1 MRKLILLTSVLLLAA
16 CAKKGPQDPDFL
28 QSAPARGPVPESWYK
43 LPEQGAAT
51 EAGSLDRL
59 GHDVDNLFAA
69 QARALPAPAAATDT
83 TPPADHPADWVPWH
97 LAVMSTDFAL
107 TTQGVFGALL
117 AGGSADVA
125 ARWARRDAIP
135 QAVRYTTPA
144 HDRRASDLVIRGTAT
159 ADDVKKQL
167 EPVVRAALATGSI
180 KNESRFRANLQ
191 NAADSFRL
199 TAAQLNQLGTTPG
212 RFPLSAFRLEVAFE
226 ADGQVTPVIGVGG
239 TLKLRFDWIVPDKKQ
254 AVATTEAVQHTP
266 LGDGL
271 VQLVRGLGPDIDAAV
286 ASAAPVTQAGYKLAG
301 VRVGVGLTASGTV
314 GLVNG
319 SASAMGSVIFGD
331 NEEEGGCHDPDG
343 DGDCHNHHG
352 TAEIA
357 AIPAVDDGGIPLLK
371 AAPAT
376 GDLQLAARNG
386 VAVVLKNPLAQ
397 NKPGDGVIF
406 KIPHDRFRA
415 GMRKAIGISSFFT
428 KHAAAVKGDWVIKE
442 LSTEFDVSLTGT
454 TGLVTLQGTGELE
467 LEFEHKGI

>member
-117 AGGSADVA
+117 VGGAAGEE
-125 ARWARRDAIP
+125 
-135 QAVRYTTPA
+135 
-144 HDRRASDLVIRGTAT
+144 
-159 ADDVKKQL
+159 KKQL